1 MKMQMAEI
9 AKALNTTCEGDDQT
23 VITSVAF
30 DSRKI
35 TNGGLFVPL
44 EGERDGH
51 DFVAGAISNGASAT
65 LWKKGH
71 PNKPENIAVIEVDD
85 PLSAMQ
91 DLARYYLRKVNPT
104 VVGITGS
111 NGKTTTKDMVAA
123 VLSKRF
129 NVHKTQANF
138 NNEIGV
144 PMTILE
150 MKPNT
155 EILVL
160 EMGMDRPGQLHHLSE
175 LTHPDVAVITMIG
188 KLTSNSLVHVTR
200 LPMPRWKLPTSCV
213 KTVNLSST
221 VMNHC
226 YKNVLRSLIKLRL
239 PLASGMKIQ
248 FTLLALRATC
258 TTLLSLL
265 TIQSKSSQSQ

>member
-9 AKALNTTCEGDDQT
+9 AKALNTTCEGDNQT

-35 TNGGLFVPL
+35 TDGGLFVPL

-51 DFVAGAISNGASAT
+51 EFIASAINNGASAT

-71 PNKPENIAVIEVDD
+71 PNKPEDIAVIEVDD
-85 PLSAMQ
+85 PLAAMQ
-91 DLARYYLRKVNPT
+91 ELARYYLRKVNPT

-111 NGKTTTKDMVAA
+111 NGKTTTKDMIAA

-160 EMGMDRPGQLHHLSE
+160 EMGM
-175 LTHPDVAVITMIG
+175 
-188 KLTSNSLVHVTR
+188 TR
-200 LPMPRWKLPTSCV
+200 LQMLRWKLLTFCV
-213 KTVNLSST
+213 KMANLSSMG
-221 VMNHC
+221 MNHYC
-226 YKNVLRSLIKLRL
+226 KNVLRNWIKLKQL
-239 PLASGMKIQ
+239 LVLEMKIQ
-248 FTLLALRATC
+248 FMQLALRVIC
-258 TTLLSLL
+258 IMLPLQLM
-265 TIQSKSSQSQ
+265 IQSKNSQSQ